1 MASGKNKGLTQTYYD
16 NNPDANKRRLAQ
28 QKRYDSNNPKA
39 TQRRVA
45 ANKGNRAAGTYGNG
59 DGKDFSHTSKK
70 LVTSNQQVKT
80 VLDLVLVKSMLKS
93 ATQTLRL
100 HDSSPAYS

>member
-16 NNPDANKRRLAQ
+16 THPDANKRRLAQ
-28 QKRYDSNNPKA
+28 QKQYDANNPEA
-39 TQRRVA
+39 TKRRVA

-70 LVTSNQQVKT
+70 TGHLESASKNRARPRTGKKYAKKRNS
-80 VLDLVLVKSMLKS
+80 DLKI
-93 ATQTLRL
+93 A
-100 HDSSPAYS
+100 